1 MARPTA
7 TTAPTDRRGGL
18 LAALTRLRD
27 ALLGRRLALPAEL
40 LRRYPEL
47 RGARWRVGG
56 LAPRVGGWCLGTAT
70 VSGITLWRT
79 VFLAP
84 RAALSPA
91 LLLHE
96 LRHVHQF
103 GASRAFPVQYC
114 WESLRRGYR
123 SNRFELDAD
132 AFAWRLLAERPADA
146 VPVLLA
152 GDVERHSLAEGS

>member
-1 MARPTA
+1 VVARV
-7 TTAPTDRRGGL
+7 
-18 LAALTRLRD
+18 RD
-27 ALLGRRLALPAEL
+27 ALVGRPLALPIDL
-40 LRRYPEL
+40 VLRYPEL
-47 RGARWRVGG
+47 RDARWRVGG
-56 LAPRVGGWCLGTAT
+56 LAPRVGGWCLGHAS

-103 GASRAFPVQYC
+103 EASRVFPLVYC

-123 SNRFELDAD
+123 SNRFEVDAD
-132 AFAWRLLAERPADA
+132 AFAGRLLAERPADA
-146 VPVLLA
+146 VPILLA
-152 GDVERHSLAEGS
+152 GDADRLSLAEGS